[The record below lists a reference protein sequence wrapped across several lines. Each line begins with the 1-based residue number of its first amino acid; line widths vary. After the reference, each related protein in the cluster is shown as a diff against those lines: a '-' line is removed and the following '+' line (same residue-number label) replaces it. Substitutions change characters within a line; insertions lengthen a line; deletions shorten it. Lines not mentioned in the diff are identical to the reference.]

1 MMPVIIH
8 FQKVIGTAGQFHH
21 LLKTRLAAAVAHC
34 VAGAVSNFNLDLFT
48 YSCEIQFNES

>member
-1 MMPVIIH
+1 MPVIIH

-21 LLKTRLAAAVAHC
+21 LLKTRLAVAVAHC